1 MLFASL
7 VPAISL
13 ADHSVQRD
21 GASTTLLWSSLE
33 ARDGA
38 DKLSVVGTPSPD
50 RAGRWSNPVHDRR
63 CEGLPRSSG
72 VRTRVRFSFRTHI
85 LGVVPASD
93 VNWLAD
99 VRPKVSFPP

>member
-38 DKLSVVGTPSPD
+38 DKLSQRPSPKAA
-50 RAGRWSNPVHDRR
+50 RCALPGKVPPTHRCSEKRSGRNAEPGPGWAVVQPS
-63 CEGLPRSSG
+63 PR
-72 VRTRVRFSFRTHI
+72 
-85 LGVVPASD
+85 
-93 VNWLAD
+93 
-99 VRPKVSFPP
+99 